1 MTSFSLSF
9 FFFFS
14 CSTSTI
20 SFDSNST
27 TGVGV
32 GCFFS
37 FPEAGAE
44 AKGVED
50 LDDGEA
56 ELGLE
61 GRGAELDD
69 SRLY

>member
-14 CSTSTI
+14 CSTSTT
-20 SFDSNST
+20 SFDSNSAIE
-27 TGVGV
+27 VGV
-32 GCFFS
+32 GYSFS
-37 FPEAGAE
+37 FLKAGIE

-56 ELGLE
+56 ELGME
-61 GRGAELDD
+61 GRGEKLDD